1 MSAQKRYTTLLKNTT
16 SIYAAAKETRTD
28 LLHAG
33 LNEIVAGISPNGPA
47 DWGKVHSDS
56 AMLLSVWTTKEDN
69 HAAQEV
75 RHQLLAFLE
84 AQAQAP
90 VAVPSLHISDPPTD
104 KILHIKEYP
113 SDDEG
118 EEEEEEEEQVKVV
131 VVKAAPAP
139 APAKKAIVDCLQQ
152 QTSPIGTSEEE
163 VEEEVEEVE
172 EEEVEE
178 EEVEEEVE
186 EEEVEE
192 EVEEEE
198 EEEEEVEEEEEEDG
212 LEVEPYTYRGR
223 KYWRDSSGQ
232 VYENLAGDEVGDHIG
247 DIVNDKLQFL

>member
-16 SIYAAAKETRTD
+16 AIYAAATEKRTD

-47 DWGKVHSDS
+47 DWAKVHSDS
-56 AMLLSVWTTKEDN
+56 SMLLSVWTTKEAN
-69 HAAQEV
+69 NAAQEV
-75 RHQLLAFLE
+75 QHQLLAFLD
-84 AQAQAP
+84 AQAHAP
-90 VAVPSLHISDPPTD
+90 MAVPSLHISDPPTD

-113 SDDEG
+113 SDDE
-118 EEEEEEEEQVKVV
+118 EEEEEKQVKIV

-139 APAKKAIVDCLQQ
+139 VKKAVI
-152 QTSPIGTSEEE
+152 EEE
-163 VEEEVEEVE
+163 I

-178 EEVEEEVE
+178 EEEEEI
-186 EEEVEE
+186 EE

-198 EEEEEVEEEEEEDG
+198 EEEEEVEEEEEIEEVEKEEEEEDG
-212 LEVEPYTYRGR
+212 LEVEPYVYRGR

>member
-16 SIYAAAKETRTD
+16 AIYAAATEKRTD

-33 LNEIVAGISPNGPA
+33 LNEIVVGISPNGPA
-47 DWGKVHSDS
+47 DWAKVHSDS
-56 AMLLSVWTTKEDN
+56 SMLLSVWTTKEAN
-69 HAAQEV
+69 NAAQEV
-75 RHQLLAFLE
+75 QHQLLAFLD
-84 AQAQAP
+84 AQAHAP
-90 VAVPSLHISDPPTD
+90 MAVPSLHISDPPTD

-113 SDDEG
+113 SDDE
-118 EEEEEEEEQVKVV
+118 EEEEEKQVKIV

-139 APAKKAIVDCLQQ
+139 APASAKKAVI
-152 QTSPIGTSEEE
+152 EEE
-163 VEEEVEEVE
+163 I
-172 EEEVEE
+172 
-178 EEVEEEVE
+178 

-198 EEEEEVEEEEEEDG
+198 EEEEEVEEEVEEEEEVEVEEEEEVEKEEEEEDG
-212 LEVEPYTYRGR
+212 LEVEPYVYRGR

>member
-16 SIYAAAKETRTD
+16 SIYAAATEARTD

-33 LNEIVAGISPNGPA
+33 LNEIVTGISPSGPS
-47 DWGKVHSDS
+47 DWAKVHSDS
-56 AMLLSVWTTKEDN
+56 AMLLSIWTTKEDN

-84 AQAQAP
+84 VQAHAP

-118 EEEEEEEEQVKVV
+118 EDEEEQVKVV
-131 VVKAAPAP
+131 VVKAL
-139 APAKKAIVDCLQQ
+139 PAKKA
-152 QTSPIGTSEEE
+152 
-163 VEEEVEEVE
+163 VEEVE
-172 EEEVEE
+172 EEEEE
-178 EEVEEEVE
+178 VVEEVEEEK
-186 EEEVEE
+186 EVEE
-192 EVEEEE
+192 EDCLGQQTSPAETSEVEE
-198 EEEEEVEEEEEEDG
+198 EEEEEVEEEEEEEVEEEDG
-212 LEVEPYTYRGR
+212 LEVEPYVYRCR

-232 VYENLAGDEVGDHIG
+232 VYENLPGDEVGEHIG